1 MKKTAFLAG
10 VLAFTGA
17 LCAQGFREF
26 KGVKVEEK
34 TSYNGTELVLNGMGL
49 RKKVIFNVYVA
60 SLYLEKTSSDGN
72 SIAGSAQV
80 KIMDLVFLRAVGGE
94 TISEAIENGFKNNA
108 RDMKALEERLKALKT
123 LIPDLKKGD
132 RVRFVSGKNGDLEML
147 FNGGK
152 KGEIKGK
159 DFSETLF
166 RVWLGDKPADENLK
180 KGLLG
185 KG

>member
-1 MKKTAFLAG
+1 MKNKAFFAIFLALS
-10 VLAFTGA
+10 VPLA
-17 LCAQGFREF
+17 AQGVREF
-26 KGVKVEEK
+26 KGVKSEEK
-34 TSYNGTELVLNGMGL
+34 ISYGGTELVLNGMGL

-60 SLYLEKTSSDGN
+60 SLYLEKASADGN
-72 SIAGSAQV
+72 AIAGSAQV

-94 TISEAIENGFKNNA
+94 TIAEAIENGFKNNA
-108 RDMKALEERLKALKT
+108 RDMKALAERLKALKT

-185 KG
+185 KA